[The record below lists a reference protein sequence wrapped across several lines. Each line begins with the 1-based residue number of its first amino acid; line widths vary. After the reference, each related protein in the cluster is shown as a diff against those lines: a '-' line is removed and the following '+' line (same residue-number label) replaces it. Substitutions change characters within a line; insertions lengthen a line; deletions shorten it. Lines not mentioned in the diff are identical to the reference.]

1 MAEQP
6 VIQMQRR
13 LKAGRE
19 YFDALKR
26 LGFTPD
32 SLLWARV
39 GGSDADAPM
48 ELVIVT
54 GWVDTIGPKAIYDLL
69 FEAYDASATP
79 REIDPFIVS
88 LFSPQTQVAK
98 DVAAAVRTVKARDH
112 EHDFRPMLVLGM
124 MDYATIPEWILW
136 HQPSRSKLFEDTRH
150 FSAFKNNIER
160 LAA

>member
-13 LKAGRE
+13 LEAGRE
-19 YFDALKR
+19 YFDALKK

-32 SLLWARV
+32 ALLWAHA
-39 GGSDADAPM
+39 GGSAHDAPM

-54 GWVDTIGPKAIYDLL
+54 AWVDTIGPKAIYDLL

-98 DVAAAVRTVKARDH
+98 DIAAAVRTVQDHAH
-112 EHDFRPMLVLGM
+112 EHNFRPMLVLGM
-124 MDYATIPEWILW
+124 MDYVTIPSWILW
-136 HQPSRSKLFEDTRH
+136 YRPSKSKLFEDTRH